1 MFFDPAVAA
10 VGPGHLYCLI
20 KCYNLAVIFSPIPLL
35 FGPTITTQQSKDL
48 WILMWTAH
56 SWKLEYWKNW
66 VNHHLGIVLFFK
78 LFFILKKIKIIWL
91 EIELPLI
98 FEEKIEMGLPLLARR
113 EPDVERRPVDSGLAS
128 SKN

>member
-1 MFFDPAVAA
+1 VGFP
-10 VGPGHLYCLI
+10 VGPGHLYWLS
-20 KCYNLAVIFSPIPLL
+20 KCCNLAVIFSLIPLL
-35 FGPTITTQQSKDL
+35 FGPTITIHLTQQSKDL
-48 WILMWTAH
+48 WILMWTAP

-78 LFFILKKIKIIWL
+78 LIIFYFFKNQNNMVGDWAS
-91 EIELPLI
+91 I

-113 EPDVERRPVDSGLAS
+113 EPDVVRRSVDSGLPS